1 MTEQSAPGTGRENRS
16 SWAWLIFD
24 GPVALLILIFGVYF
38 IVAQRDE
45 WSARASEFQG
55 ECSKQV
61 NLENASVELRAVNL
75 RLRAGL
81 PRLAEHPHAYPA
93 PSIAA
98 DEAYVAYGCSPGE
111 DRPTPAM
118 PSASLNDLFAAL
130 IAPPRTD

>member
-1 MTEQSAPGTGRENRS
+1 MTEQSAPGAGRENRS

-24 GPVALLILIFGVYF
+24 GPVALLILVFGVYF

-55 ECSKQV
+55 ECTKQSNLEHDSVDLLSV
-61 NLENASVELRAVNL
+61 NLGLRA
-75 RLRAGL
+75 AL
-81 PRLAEHPHAYPA
+81 PRLAEHPHDYPA

-98 DEAYVAYGCSPGE
+98 SEAQVEYGCSPGE
-111 DRPTPAM
+111 TRPAPAM
-118 PSASLNDLFAAL
+118 PSASINDLIAAL